1 MADGPSCIFC
11 RILAGRAEASFVYRD
26 ERVAAFMALPQGGH
40 GHVLVVPVRH
50 YENAYDLPLDL
61 AGPIFALGLRLA
73 RAVKRAL
80 KPDGL
85 TLAQN
90 SERAANQTVM
100 HFHLHVIG
108 RIAGQRLNLHDPAG
122 LADRA
127 ELDRLAEIISDQ
139 LSAISSQQ

>member
-1 MADGPSCIFC
+1 MADAPGCVFC

-26 ERVAAFMALPQGGH
+26 ERVAAFMALPQGGR

-108 RIAGQRLNLHDPAG
+108 RVAGQRLNLHDPAG

-127 ELDRLAEIISDQ
+127 KLDRLAETIKRALDEE
-139 LSAISSQQ
+139 A

>member
-26 ERVAAFMALPQGGH
+26 ERVAAFMAVPQAGR

-50 YENAYDLPLDL
+50 YENAYDLPLEL
-61 AGPIFALGLRLA
+61 AEPIFKLALRLA
-73 RAVKRAL
+73 RAVKRGL
-80 KPDGL
+80 QPDGVSL
-85 TLAQN
+85 VQN
-90 SERAANQTVM
+90 SERGANQTVM

-108 RIAGQRLNLHDPAG
+108 RIGGQRLSLHDPAG

-127 ELDRLAEIISDQ
+127 RLDELAATIGRALKEE
-139 LSAISSQQ
+139 

>member
-1 MADGPSCIFC
+1 MADGPGCIFC
-11 RILAGRAEASFVYRD
+11 RILAGQAEASFVYRD
-26 ERVAAFMALPQGGH
+26 AQVAAFMALPQGGR

-50 YENAYDLPLDL
+50 YVNAYDLPLEL

-73 RAVKRAL
+73 RAIKRTL
-80 KPDGL
+80 ETDGVSM
-85 TLAQN
+85 AQN

-108 RIAGQRLNLHDPAG
+108 RVAGQRLNIHDPAG

-127 ELDRLAEIISDQ
+127 ELSRLAETISDQ